1 MTSALAGVTVADFSH
16 HVAGPTC
23 TLLLAQLGARVL
35 KIEPITGEAA
45 RNAGTVQVPGST
57 WTTSFFVH
65 NRGKQSVALDVKNP
79 AGKRVL
85 DAIIDRSDVLVE
97 NFRPGVMDRLGFDYE
112 SISARNPK
120 LVYCSISGFGQ
131 DGPFRDKPALDLVL
145 QAMGGLMNL
154 TGVEGGMPVPAGAP
168 IADTGSGVYAAVG
181 VLAALFQSLRTGA
194 GQRVDVAM
202 LDAVCALMGA
212 RFQQY
217 FATSEDLPPL
227 GAGHPQ
233 ATPWQVF
240 EASDGS
246 FVVTVNTDGLWH
258 RLCAAM
264 GLTRIGED
272 PRFETAIGRLR
283 GRDEITAALADEFIR
298 HPRAYWSKLLDDAGV
313 PSGPVLLMSEVSTHP
328 QVVHNQIFPE
338 VPGLDSVRTTRMPLR
353 LSSAD
358 PDTGLT
364 PPPGLGAQTRSV
376 LTELG
381 YSAGEIA
388 QLADDG
394 VIVAAEEDE

>member
-1 MTSALAGVTVADFSH
+1 
-16 HVAGPTC
+16 
-23 TLLLAQLGARVL
+23 
-35 KIEPITGEAA
+35 
-45 RNAGTVQVPGST
+45 
-57 WTTSFFVH
+57 
-65 NRGKQSVALDVKNP
+65 
-79 AGKRVL
+79 
-85 DAIIDRSDVLVE
+85 
-97 NFRPGVMDRLGFDYE
+97 
-112 SISARNPK
+112 
-120 LVYCSISGFGQ
+120 
-131 DGPFRDKPALDLVL
+131 
-145 QAMGGLMNL
+145 
-154 TGVEGGMPVPAGAP
+154 
-168 IADTGSGVYAAVG
+168 
-181 VLAALFQSLRTGA
+181 
-194 GQRVDVAM
+194 M

-338 VPGLDSVRTTRMPLR
+338 VPGLDSVRTDPDAAAAVVGRPGYR
-353 LSSAD
+353 AD
-358 PDTGLT
+358 PT
-364 PPPGLGAQTRSV
+364 ARTRR
-376 LTELG
+376 
-381 YSAGEIA
+381 
-388 QLADDG
+388 ADPFDPHRAR
-394 VIVAAEEDE
+394 IFRR